1 MHQFYNRAILVF
13 AALLTVSLLV
23 TYGCIRQSYIHVAL
37 LPAEHS
43 RYPSHVQ
50 ATSDS
55 NVGGESFIR
64 VITTDP
70 ALRFQFKIA
79 PKFSYPFAAVE
90 LWFVDRNDRSTL
102 VDLSSYTTISF
113 SARCSPAHTLA
124 MAIPTFDPKV
134 SVRTDVL
141 SYRTLWTFFA
151 CNESGGMVELDLTRL
166 ETPQWWYDR
175 FKFDLLRHNYTLD
188 QVPKI
193 GFGTSPENQPGTLT
207 MAELGNITLNGR
219 DYRPLVFL
227 SIGLLV
233 TWGSFGVWFFRAYAG
248 AIKANVNSH
257 LHNDMPLIEY
267 QQLTIEP
274 HRDREK
280 ADIMHYIAVN
290 FANADLDIETVATHT
305 ATSRTKINEVLKSSF
320 GYTFSGY
327 LNKLRL
333 TEAARLLSQNTTATI
348 SEIAYNVGY
357 ANVPYFNKLFKEQ
370 YGCTPKAFRNGAEPS
385 SKT

>member
-1 MHQFYNRAILVF
+1 MHQFYNRAILIF
-13 AALLTVSLLV
+13 AGLLAVSLLV
-23 TYGCIRQSYIHVAL
+23 TYGCIRLSHTHVVL
-37 LPAEHS
+37 LPAEQS

-50 ATSDS
+50 TTSDS

-64 VITTDP
+64 IITTKP
-70 ALRFQFKIA
+70 ALNFEFKIA
-79 PKFSYPFAAVE
+79 SSFSYPFAAVE
-90 LWFVDRNDRSTL
+90 LWFVDRKDRSTL
-102 VDLSSYTTISF
+102 VDLSSYKTISF
-113 SARCSPAHTLA
+113 FARCSPSHTLA

-134 SVRTDVL
+134 SVRTNVL

-166 ETPQWWYDR
+166 ETPQWWYDL
-175 FKFDLLRHNYTLD
+175 FKFDLLRHNYKLD

-193 GFGTSPENQPGTLT
+193 GFGTSSDTQPGRLT
-207 MAELGNITLNGR
+207 RAELANITLNGR

-227 SIGLLV
+227 SICLVV
-233 TWGSFGVWFFRAYAG
+233 TWSSFGVWFFRAYAG
-248 AIKANVNSH
+248 AIKANVDTL

-280 ADIMHYIAVN
+280 ADILHYIAVN
-290 FANADLDIETVATHT
+290 FASADLDIETVATQT

-348 SEIAYNVGY
+348 SEIAYHVGY
-357 ANVPYFNKLFKEQ
+357 ANVPYFNKLFKQQ
-370 YGCTPKAFRNGAEPS
+370 YGCTPKAFRDGAEPPG
-385 SKT
+385 KT